1 MSLASDRARSWQQSH
16 AQCAR
21 YEVENWECTAE
32 EVYVKKIRHSTWDL
46 VIRVWGPGT
55 DHMPVTINTDGEVG
69 ISVSQ
74 SKKDSGIRKV
84 GLWQPEFQVP
94 ELFPQAFDN
103 TM

>member
-1 MSLASDRARSWQQSH
+1 M
-16 AQCAR
+16 
-21 YEVENWECTAE
+21 
-32 EVYVKKIRHSTWDL
+32 
-46 VIRVWGPGT
+46 WGPGM